1 MNLETMDERDLLA
14 WINSLNICTFK
25 LEKNVFGTRVPIC
38 ENASGRIELGLARYS
53 SNMGEKSNRQGIHI
67 KVNYKTK
74 PRPWDGMTYT
84 TLDPGEI
91 EKDTRRYA
99 EAFGMLNP
107 QLSLF

>member
-1 MNLETMDERDLLA
+1 MNLETMNEKDLLA

-25 LEKNVFGTRVPIC
+25 LEKVFGNHVPVC
-38 ENASGRIELGLARYS
+38 ENTSGRIELGLSRYS
-53 SNMGEKSNRQGIHI
+53 FNMGEKSCKQGISI
-67 KVNYKTK
+67 NVNYKME
-74 PRPWDGMTYT
+74 PRPWSGMAYM

>member
-1 MNLETMDERDLLA
+1 MNLETINEKDLLA

-25 LEKNVFGTRVPIC
+25 LEKVFGERVPVC
-38 ENASGRIELGLARYS
+38 ENARGRIELGLSRYS
-53 SNMGEKSNRQGIHI
+53 DNMGEKSGRRGISI
-67 KVNYKTK
+67 GVNYKTE
-74 PRPWDGMTYT
+74 PRPWSGMGYM

-91 EKDTRRYA
+91 ERDTRRYA